1 MHYFKRK
8 KSKASWPRRGFHTSA
23 LHFLNFGFLRLVA
36 RCISGIAGIY
46 AARLVPDKETKKL
59 EKTGRKNTSEQQQPT
74 YNRAPKKGVTRH
86 QIGSGLKPGFSYE
99 EVQWRPDYSY
109 VCVWGKGNISNFS
122 FPGSP
127 SLVWWTRETLGSGQ
141 VLGQTLHICCCSVGT
156 TQN

>member
-86 QIGSGLKPGFSYE
+86 QIGSGLKPGFFL
-99 EVQWRPDYSY
+99 WRSAMKTGLFICM
-109 VCVWGKGNISNFS
+109 CVWGKGNISNFS

-141 VLGQTLHICCCSVGT
+141 VLGQTLHICCVRT
-156 TQN
+156 TQ